1 MGKEAAPANGAAN
14 TAQSYENTVST
25 CAANVSESWPPAW
38 VSRNTCRLTKMVLV
52 ELAERKLAIPE
63 GVQLDIQGRTIKAT
77 GPKGTLQEDFA
88 HLPVQFALEGQT
100 LRVYSTWA
108 RKREVALV
116 GTALAH
122 ARNMIRGV
130 TSGFTFKLK
139 IVYAHFPVT
148 VKVNEKEKK
157 LTIDNFTGEKTARVV
172 KIVGSAKV
180 KLASDEIH
188 VQGIN
193 LNDVSQ
199 TAANIQYATKI
210 PDKDQRVFLDGIY
223 IFEKKEGM

>member
-1 MGKEAAPANGAAN
+1 
-14 TAQSYENTVST
+14 
-25 CAANVSESWPPAW
+25 
-38 VSRNTCRLTKMVLV
+38 MVLV

-63 GVQLDIQGRTIKAT
+63 GVQIHIEGRKIKAT
-77 GPKGTLQEDFA
+77 GSKGTLEEDFG
-88 HLPVQFALEGQT
+88 HLPVQFALEGQS
-100 LRVYSTWA
+100 LRIYAPWA

-122 ARNMIRGV
+122 VRNMIRGV
-130 TSGFTFKLK
+130 TSGFTYKLK

-148 VKVNEKEKK
+148 VRINEKEKK

-180 KLASDEIH
+180 KLAGDEIH
-188 VQGIN
+188 VQGIS

-210 PDKDQRVFLDGIY
+210 PEKDQRVFLDGIY

>member
-1 MGKEAAPANGAAN
+1 
-14 TAQSYENTVST
+14 
-25 CAANVSESWPPAW
+25 
-38 VSRNTCRLTKMVLV
+38 MVLV
-52 ELAERKLAIPE
+52 ELAERKLSIPE
-63 GVQLDIQGRTIKAT
+63 GVQIEIQGRTVKAT
-77 GPKGTLQEDFA
+77 GPKGTVQEDFS

-100 LRVYSTWA
+100 LRVYAAWA

-122 ARNMIRGV
+122 VRNMVKGV
-130 TSGFTFKLK
+130 TSGFTYKLK

-148 VKVNEKEKK
+148 VKINEKEKK

-188 VQGIN
+188 VQGVS
-193 LNDVSQ
+193 LSDVSQ
-199 TAANIQYATKI
+199 TAANIQFGTKI